1 MGNCRNLW
9 FDITFDIDNI
19 YFEFEESP
27 IKKLEKSSFL
37 LQIGA
42 SGLQFSLP
50 FLSFKTLN
58 LSFEVADD
66 NIDLLPKALG
76 PTSDLLLC
84 IHTNFS
90 FISSF
95 AKKVKIKFKSFG
107 NKL

>member
-1 MGNCRNLW
+1 MNSSGVINWVIAGIW

-19 YFEFEESP
+19 YFEFKYP
-27 IKKLEKSSFL
+27 IKKLEKF

-42 SGLQFSLP
+42 SP
-50 FLSFKTLN
+50 VLSSFFIIQNLN

-84 IHTNFS
+84 NTQIFH
-90 FISSF
+90 
-95 AKKVKIKFKSFG
+95 
-107 NKL
+107 L